1 MRYRFTRSRDGC
13 CTCVVWFQVLVKLGP
28 EEPRAI
34 QVHPYKG
41 WLLYMCCLVSG
52 VGEAGSGGA
61 SRDTGS
67 PVQGLVILHG
77 LGRSRSHRANR
88 DGRNDPQTEEDHQ
101 RQPRLAQRVDNRLCR
116 RTHHLG

>member
-1 MRYRFTRSRDGC
+1 MQYRFTRTKGGC
-13 CTCVVWFQVLVKLGP
+13 CTCVVWFQVLVKQGL
-28 EEPRAI
+28 EEPHAI

-67 PVQGLVILHG
+67 SVQGLVVVHVLSG
-77 LGRSRSHRANR
+77 FR
-88 DGRNDPQTEEDHQ
+88 
-101 RQPRLAQRVDNRLCR
+101 CW
-116 RTHHLG
+116 